1 VLLAAL
7 PAVSGARCRRPAD
20 SAVFGARGPHRVG
33 VRTLTFVDTSRS
45 TPPHGRFPGAPTRT
59 LVTEVWYPAATAGRD
74 VPADPA
80 GAPYPLVIHS
90 HALLDSRLGERYLT
104 EHLASHGY
112 VVAAPDYP
120 LSNAAAAGGPTV
132 LDLASQPGDLRHV
145 LGRLLA
151 SDGPMASAIDPTH
164 VGASGLSFG
173 AITTLLATYDARWRE
188 PAIRAALP
196 IAPPYSCA
204 LTRRFFRTARVPLL
218 VLHGTSDLLVPYREN
233 GARVFRHARGPRHLV
248 LIDDAAH
255 LGFVGFAT
263 GLSSTAH
270 YDGLGCA
277 ALLSTLGDD
286 VSLLPI
292 PGGRAEGITRAPRAC
307 PAPCQDTAVPPG
319 LAATRQHALTAL
331 VATAFFDAYLKDDVA
346 ARCYLRRGLA
356 RDYPELATRARADED
371 GPGPTRP

>member
-1 VLLAAL
+1 VL
-7 PAVSGARCRRPAD
+7 
-20 SAVFGARGPHRVG
+20 GARGPHHVG
-33 VRTLTFVDTSRS
+33 VRTLTFVDTSRP
-45 TPPHGRFPGAPTRT
+45 TPPHGTYPGAPTRT
-59 LVTEVWYPAATAGRD
+59 LVTELWYPAATDGRN

-80 GAPYPLVIHS
+80 GAPYPLVLHS

-120 LSNAAAAGGPTV
+120 LSSVSAPGGPTV
-132 LDLASQPGDLRHV
+132 IDLASQPADLRHV
-145 LGRLLA
+145 LARLLA
-151 SDGPMASAIDPTH
+151 DGSLAPAIDPAR

-233 GARVFRHARGPRHLV
+233 GVRVFRHARGPRHLV
-248 LIDDAAH
+248 LVDDGAH

-263 GLSSTAH
+263 GLPSSLH
-270 YDGLGCA
+270 YDGAGCA

-292 PGGRAEGITRAPRAC
+292 PGGRAQGVTRAPRAC
-307 PAPCQDTAVPPG
+307 PEPCRDTDVPPG
-319 LAATRQHALTAL
+319 LAATRQHALAAL
-331 VATAFFDAYLKDDVA
+331 AATAFFDAYLKDDAA

-356 RDYPELATRARADED
+356 RDHPELETKARAR
-371 GPGPTRP
+371 